1 MSFYS
6 LLQHHNEK
14 NVIEF
19 GHFSNVT
26 FASILCQF
34 CANLLSILCQFWATF
49 LNGLI
54 EGNNIFD
61 YFHP

>member
-1 MSFYS
+1 MLTDP
-6 LLQHHNEK
+6 LLQKRRILKIKDNWK
-14 NVIEF
+14 LIEF
-19 GHFSNVT
+19 TRIKLVMFY
-26 FASILCQF
+26 
-34 CANLLSILCQFWATF
+34 F